1 MSVQGLLRVESEH
14 PQHRNLCEHEQD
26 GARTFRAQL
35 IAAYSDA
42 PAHQDSLSA
51 TALVMD
57 RRGPLARN
65 PSVHVYSRCADVAKQ
80 NGSEKNRADL
90 ASDVPGS
97 AKRS

>member
-1 MSVQGLLRVESEH
+1 
-14 PQHRNLCEHEQD
+14 
-26 GARTFRAQL
+26 
-35 IAAYSDA
+35 
-42 PAHQDSLSA
+42 
-51 TALVMD
+51 MD